1 MRKTIRILLAAGCF
15 AGTLAAEPAKFTPH
29 EYVSADGTKINAEL
43 GEFNVPENR
52 TKPDSRAIT
61 LRFVRF
67 KSTTAKPGH
76 PIVYLAGGPGG
87 SGIEALRGTRFP
99 LAMALREFGDVIA
112 YDQRGINRSG
122 PDMRCNEQYMMPF
135 DKPLDRALGGPIVAA
150 AARKCV
156 ERLRATGV
164 DVGAYNT
171 RESAADLEDL
181 RKALGAEKLILW
193 GISYGTHLSIA
204 TLRYQPQT
212 VDKVIL
218 AGIEGPDDTYKLP
231 SDQQILIEEIA
242 RLAAHDGK
250 TPDLV
255 ASIRNV
261 LRELEARPKTV
272 SLTHPLMGMT
282 ANVVLGKLDLQVAL
296 ADMLTAPDS
305 FAGMPDFVARLEKGD
320 WTSLAL
326 LVAQR
331 RMGDPGSAM
340 SLAMD
345 CASGISASRKA
356 LIADEAKRTLL
367 GDAINAPFPEI
378 CAGLDIPDAGDDF
391 RAPLVSN
398 VRALLISG
406 TLDGRTRPRQ
416 ADELRRTL
424 PNAEHLVIEGAG
436 HSDPLFLS
444 TPKILE
450 AMKAFLRGEP
460 LRERYVTAPPVTF
473 IPIRKVASVSDDVL
487 ARYAGNYRIDDKTVR
502 RVVKAG
508 SVLYTVR
515 GNNPP
520 LAIRPSSETEF
531 FYETNS
537 GSVVFELDAKGNV
550 TAMVVTQANGQKDRA
565 PRIQSQP

>member
-1 MRKTIRILLAAGCF
+1 MRRMLFVCLLF
-15 AGTLAAEPAKFTPH
+15 ALGTSAQPAKFTPH
-29 EYVSADGTKINAEL
+29 EYVSSDGTKVNAEL
-43 GEFNVPENR
+43 GEINVPENR
-52 TKPDSRAIT
+52 SKPGSRTIT

-67 KSTTAKPGH
+67 KSTSPKPGN

-99 LAMALREFGDVIA
+99 VAMALREFGDVIA
-112 YDQRGINRSG
+112 YDQRGVNQSG
-122 PDMRCNEQYMMPF
+122 PDMRCTEQYMLPF
-135 DKPLDRALGGPIVAA
+135 DKPLDRATGGPLIAEAVK
-150 AARKCV
+150 KCAD
-156 ERLRATGV
+156 RLRATGV
-164 DVGAYNT
+164 DVAAYNT

-181 RKALGAEKLILW
+181 RKALGAEKLVLW

-204 TLRYQPQT
+204 TLRYHPQS

-231 SDQQILIEEIA
+231 SDQQSLLEDIA
-242 RLAAHDGK
+242 RLAARDGK
-250 TPDLV
+250 APDLI

-272 SLTHPLMGMT
+272 SLTHPLNGMT

-296 ADMLTAPDS
+296 ADMLFAPDS
-305 FAGMPDFVARLEKGD
+305 FAGLPDLIARLEHGD
-320 WTSLAL
+320 WTALAL

-331 RMGDPGSAM
+331 RMGSPGSAM
-340 SLAMD
+340 SAAMD
-345 CASGISASRKA
+345 CASGISPARKA
-356 LIADEAKRTLL
+356 RIAEEAKHTLL
-367 GDAINAPFPEI
+367 GDAINAPFPEV
-378 CAGLDIPDAGDDF
+378 CAGMNIPDAGDDF
-391 RAPLVSN
+391 RAPLVSD

-416 ADELRRTL
+416 ADELRMTM
-424 PNAEHLVIEGAG
+424 PNAEHLVIENAG

-460 LRERYVTAPPVTF
+460 LRERYVVAPPARF
-473 IPIRKVASVSDDVL
+473 IPVHTVAQVSDDVL
-487 ARYAGNYRIDDKTVR
+487 SRYAGTYRIDDKNTR

-515 GNNPP
+515 GDNPP
-520 LAIRPSSETEF
+520 FAIRPMSETEF
-531 FYETNS
+531 FYENT
-537 GSVVFELDAKGNV
+537 GATITFELDANGKV
-550 TAMVVTQANGQKDRA
+550 TAMLFRPPDGQPQRA
-565 PRIQSQP
+565 PRE

>member
-1 MRKTIRILLAAGCF
+1 MRKTIRILLATVF
-15 AGTLAAEPAKFTPH
+15 LTTTLSAETAKFKPH
-29 EYVSADGTKINAEL
+29 EYVSADGTKVNAEL
-43 GEFNVPENR
+43 GEISVPENR
-52 TKPDSRAIT
+52 GKADSRAIT

-67 KSTTAKPGH
+67 KSTAAKPGP

-112 YDQRGINRSG
+112 YDQRGVNQSG
-122 PDMRCNEQYMMPF
+122 PDMRCNEPFMLPF
-135 DKPLDRALGGPIVAA
+135 DKPLDRATGGPIVAA
-150 AARKCV
+150 AARKCF
-156 ERLRATGV
+156 ERLRASGV
-164 DVGAYNT
+164 DVSAYNT

-181 RKALGAEKLILW
+181 RKALGAEKLVLW

-204 TLRYQPQT
+204 ALRYYPQSI
-212 VDKVIL
+212 DKVIL

-231 SDQQILIEEIA
+231 SDQEALIEEIA

-272 SLTHPLMGMT
+272 SLTHPVNGMT
-282 ANVVLGKLDLQVAL
+282 ANVTLGKLDFQVAL
-296 ADMLTAPDS
+296 ADMLFAPDT
-305 FAGMPDFVARLEKGD
+305 FAGLPDFVARVEKGD
-320 WTSLAL
+320 WTALAL
-326 LVAQR
+326 VAAPR
-331 RMGDPGSAM
+331 RMGNAGSAM
-340 SLAMD
+340 STAMD

-378 CAGLDIPDAGDDF
+378 CAGLDVPDLGDDF
-391 RAPLVSN
+391 RAPLASN

-424 PNAEHLVIEGAG
+424 PNAEHLVIENAG

-460 LRERYVTAPPVTF
+460 LRERYVAAPPPRFT
-473 IPIRKVASVSDDVL
+473 PIRTVANVSDEVL
-487 ARYAGNYRIDDKTVR
+487 ARYAGSYRVDDKTVR

-531 FYETNS
+531 FYEANS
-537 GSVVFELDAKGNV
+537 GSLLFELDANGNV
-550 TAMVVTQANGQKDRA
+550 TAVVVTQANGQKDRA
-565 PRIQSQP
+565 PRVP